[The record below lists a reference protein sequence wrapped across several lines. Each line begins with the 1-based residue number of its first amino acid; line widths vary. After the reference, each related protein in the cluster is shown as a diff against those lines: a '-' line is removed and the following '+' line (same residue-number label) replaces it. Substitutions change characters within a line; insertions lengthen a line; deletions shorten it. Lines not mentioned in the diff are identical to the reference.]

1 MTIGDTP
8 LMISKWYAAKRKA
21 EICTVKEDILKYSPA
36 TKFDF
41 VVTDAFLTRF
51 SRKEQRK
58 VLQKWAE
65 LLKGTGRIVTTVRL
79 DPSAESNKSV
89 RPSNK
94 EIEDFVLR
102 AERLAE
108 LWREF
113 VLLDPSQ
120 IGSIARE
127 YAEKIESYAVRN
139 RQELEKMFEEAGLV
153 FEAYEETLVKGEM
166 ITTVY
171 AEIVAKK
178 KKK

>member
-1 MTIGDTP
+1 
-8 LMISKWYAAKRKA
+8 MISKWYAAKRKT
-21 EICTVKEDILKYSPA
+21 EIYTVKEDIMKYSPT

-41 VVTDAFLTRF
+41 VATDAFLTRF
-51 SRKEQRK
+51 SHNEQRK

-79 DPSAESNKSV
+79 DPSAESNKPV

-120 IGSIARE
+120 IGLLARE
-127 YAEKIESYAVRN
+127 YAEKIESNAVRN
-139 RQELEKMFEEAGLV
+139 RQELEKMFDDAGLV
-153 FEAYEETLVKGEM
+153 FDAYEETLVKGEM
-166 ITTVY
+166 ISTVY